1 MKLDALLSPRS
12 VAVLGASPAPGD
24 LGHRVARNL
33 CTGGY
38 AGELVLVHPQGG
50 EIEGRPVATELDRA
64 VDLAVVASPAGEVRA
79 AVEAALAAGVQ
90 AIQVNTPLER
100 RVGSEQGELEGE
112 LLAACRARGVRLLGP
127 SSLGVVHRALGLNAT
142 FVEHLPPA
150 GGIAVVSQ
158 SSALAAAILDWTASR
173 GVGLS
178 CLVALGNKLDVDEI
192 DVFERLIEDADTRVV
207 IGYLE
212 YIRAGREF
220 LKVAEA
226 LSSVKPVVL
235 LKTGSTGAG
244 ARASAAHLGETPAT
258 DLAYGAA
265 FKRSGVV
272 RADSFQMLLDS
283 ARALAG
289 QPLPS
294 GPRMAV
300 VTNAGGPGIMAADAL
315 EEHGMSLATLGEGTL
330 AALREVLPPEAGL
343 ENPVDVLGDAD
354 PVRFA
359 EAARRVQADPGVDGL
374 VVVLAPQAA
383 TRPAETARA
392 LVAGLDRAKPVLAA
406 FMGGREVVEARQVL
420 VAAGLPDFPAPHR
433 AARSLGALS
442 EYATWRRRPPR
453 VVTRYPVN
461 RRRVERIL
469 RRVERE
475 GRTDVEEFM
484 AKEVLAAYDFS
495 IPAGQLVQT
504 ADEAVEAAE
513 RLGYPV
519 VLKIVSPDIVQKSS
533 VGGVRLG
540 LVNPDQVSDGFDLI
554 MLRIQK
560 QRPDAHLEGL
570 VVEKMCPRGLEVVVG
585 MTRDPEFGP
594 LLMFGLGG
602 IAVEVM
608 EDVAFYL
615 APITEDEAL
624 QMLKSTRSFQ
634 TIEARKAREGM
645 DVGAIAGALQRLSQ
659 LATDFPQVREVEV
672 SPFIVGRPGR
682 ESMVA
687 DARLVIARGVAP

>member
-1 MKLDALLSPRS
+1 LKLDVLLSPKS
-12 VAVLGASPAPGD
+12 VAVLGASPEPGD
-24 LGHRVARNL
+24 LGHRVAHNL
-33 CTGGY
+33 CTGGFG
-38 AGELVLVHPQGG
+38 GEVVLVHPRGG
-50 EIEGRPVATELDRA
+50 EIDGRPVVTELGQA
-64 VDLAVVASPAGEVRA
+64 VDLAVVATPAREVRE
-79 AVEAALAAGVQ
+79 AVEAALGAGAQ

-100 RVGSEQGELEGE
+100 RVGSEQGELERE

-127 SSLGVVHRALGLNAT
+127 SSLGVVNRALGLNAT

-150 GGIAVVSQ
+150 GSIAVVSQ

-178 CLVALGNKLDVDEI
+178 TLIALGNKLDLDEI
-192 DVFERLIEDADTRVV
+192 DVFEHLLGDPVTKVV

-212 YIRAGREF
+212 YIRAGRDF
-220 LKVAEA
+220 LKVAES
-226 LSSVKPVVL
+226 LSSIKPVIL

-244 ARASAAHLGETPAT
+244 ARASAAHLGEAPAT
-258 DLAYGAA
+258 DMAYGAA

-283 ARALAG
+283 ARALVS
-289 QPLPS
+289 QPLPR

-315 EEHGMSLATLGEGTL
+315 EEHGMQLATLGEGTL
-330 AALREVLPPEAGL
+330 ASLRKVLPPEAGV

-354 PVRFA
+354 PARFA
-359 EAARRVQADPGVDGL
+359 EALRSVQADPGVDGVL
-374 VVVLAPQAA
+374 LVLAPQAA

-392 LVAGLDRAKPVLAA
+392 LVASLDRTKPTLAA
-406 FMGGREVVEARQVL
+406 FMGGHEVVEARQVL
-420 VAAGLPDFPAPHR
+420 VAAGVPDFPAPHR
-433 AARSLGALS
+433 AARSLGALC

-475 GRTDVEEFM
+475 GRTEVEEFM

-495 IPAGQLVQT
+495 IPEGHLVVT

-540 LVNPDQVSDGFDLI
+540 LVNPEQVSDAFDLI

-560 QRPDAHLEGL
+560 QRPDAQIDGL
-570 VVEKMCPRGLEVVVG
+570 VVEKMCSRGLEVVVG

-634 TIEARKAREGM
+634 TIEARKARVGM
-645 DVGAIAGALQRLSQ
+645 DVAAIASALQRLSQ
-659 LATDFPQVREVEV
+659 LATDFPQVREVEI
-672 SPFIVGRPGR
+672 SPFIVGRPGQ

-687 DARLVIARGVAP
+687 DARLVIAKGVAP